1 MSHLSIDASGF
12 NVWKS
17 SNSLYWEEKKKEFD
31 AKNAK
36 KTLDNKKIINFS
48 QTEKEKRT
56 KAVNYQ
62 YHKSENGYDHRFH
75 RHKT

>member
-1 MSHLSIDASGF
+1 MLVDLMFENQATHYI
-12 NVWKS
+12 
-17 SNSLYWEEKKKEFD
+17 EREKKKNLMP
-31 AKNAK
+31 KMRK
-36 KTLDNKKIINFS
+36 KTLDNKKTINFS